1 MMEDKFSE
9 RLAQLRLAKGVS
21 AREMSI
27 SIGQCSCYINNIEN
41 RKNLP
46 SMASFFYICDYFGII
61 PKNFFDY
68 ETDSPEQLEVLYEY
82 LKLLNPEQLGH
93 ITGIVKDLAKSSGK

>member
-27 SIGQCSCYINNIEN
+27 NIGQCSGYINNIEN
-41 RKNLP
+41 KKNLP
-46 SMASFFYICDYFGII
+46 SMASFFYICDYFGIT

-68 ETDSPEQLEVLYEY
+68 ESDSPEQLEVLYEY